1 MVGAWP
7 SSTRSAPRR
16 GAFCVTPRAYWSA
29 GVHLDEAKLKE
40 GHAQRLLRVRFLL
53 YHSIE
58 LYLKTFLRVQGLNVK
73 QLYQLGH
80 EHRRLGKRAVSRGLE
95 LMDEDLDLL
104 RLIDQ
109 TDAYLR
115 SKYIETGFVSS
126 PSIKALRSLC
136 DRLDDMV
143 ARAFYEE
150 GL

>member
-1 MVGAWP
+1 MAVLDEERTTA
-7 SSTRSAPRR
+7 R
-16 GAFCVTPRAYWSA
+16 GLFGYSRAYWSA
-29 GVHLDEAKLKE
+29 GVHLDEAKLKD
-40 GHAQRLLRVRFLL
+40 GHASAPVRFLL

-80 EHRRLGKRAVSRGLE
+80 EHRKLGKRAVSRGLE

-104 RLIDQ
+104 RLMDQ

>member
-1 MVGAWP
+1 MAVLDEERTTA
-7 SSTRSAPRR
+7 R
-16 GAFCVTPRAYWSA
+16 GLFGYSRAYWSA

-40 GHAQRLLRVRFLL
+40 RHASAPVRFLL

-80 EHRRLGKRAVSRGLE
+80 EHRKLGKRAVSRGLE

-104 RLIDQ
+104 RLMDQ